1 MEGRNV
7 RAYGSDKPAL
17 IKRLRYLWTGELFSA
32 FFLPAV
38 AIFVARMLG
47 QPMSLFAIYGAALV
61 AWLLLQGTAYWLLK
75 LRAVQTNSDIAG
87 KHLRWFAAF
96 KRMNWALIAL
106 LPALLA
112 IKALGGTPFRSGIDV
127 VVGLGFYVLAVLEQV
142 NYYHYQL
149 MYDYRS
155 DLRRLRRD
163 KRLKRSSLYRALE
176 RLDHRGDLQR
186 NRESRLK

>member
-1 MEGRNV
+1 MEKRNV
-7 RAYGSDKPAL
+7 RVEESDKRAL
-17 IKRLRYLWTGELFSA
+17 VKRLRYLWTGELFNV

-47 QPMSLFAIYGAALV
+47 QAMGLFAIYSAALV

-75 LRAVQTNSDIAG
+75 LHAVQTNSDIAG

-96 KRMNWALIAL
+96 KRLNWSLIAL
-106 LPALLA
+106 LPVLLA
-112 IKALGGTPFRSGIDV
+112 IKALVGTPFRSGIDV
-127 VVGLGFYVLAVLEQV
+127 VIGLGFYVLAVLEQV

-155 DLRRLRRD
+155 DLRRLCRE
-163 KRLKRSSLYRALE
+163 KRLKRPSLYRALE
-176 RLDHRGDLQR
+176 RLDHRGDLR
-186 NRESRLK
+186 RKRASWL

>member
-17 IKRLRYLWTGELFSA
+17 IKRLRYLWTGELFNV
-32 FFLPAV
+32 FFLPAM
-38 AIFVARMLG
+38 ALLVARSLG
-47 QPMSLFAIYGAALV
+47 QAPGPFAIYSAALV
-61 AWLLLQGTAYWLLK
+61 VWLLLQGAAYWLLK
-75 LRAVQTNSDIAG
+75 LHAVKTESDIEG
-87 KHLRWFAAF
+87 KHLNWFAAF
-96 KRMNWALIAL
+96 KWLNWALIAL

-112 IKALGGTPFRSGIDV
+112 IKALEGTPFRSSVDIV
-127 VVGLGFYVLAVLEQV
+127 IGLGFYVLAVLEQV

-155 DLRRLRRD
+155 DLRRLRRE

-176 RLDHRGDLQR
+176 RVNSAGGR
-186 NRESRLK
+186 S